1 MTYVIHLRHRSCF
14 NRLFYNKNIHKEAVI
29 TQHTIHYRP
38 DAYISLRRKLRE
50 MGQRVNPQD
59 IISTRFHSDDFNTS
73 RAEYISIRLRLLA
86 IAFAVLAPL
95 WIPIDY
101 FVMNDPVFTYIVLLR
116 LAFSVAFLV
125 LSRWGTNCNK
135 LFSARLRVL
144 IFIIIPGAFFFATH
158 LLLSGTTEEH
168 GILLGYSFLPF
179 LIMALLTIVPLTL
192 LEGLSY
198 SGLII
203 LFFVV
208 TKLTQGSLNT
218 ITAMGDLWL
227 LLLLAMIALW
237 VQMTQLHMLM
247 RLYREATRDA
257 LTGLVNRRVLA
268 GKLEEETL
276 QSDLND
282 QPLSV
287 LLFDLDLFKRVN
299 DTYGHHA
306 GDTVLQAF
314 SQVLQR
320 YCGEGHLVGRYGGEE
335 FLAILPGADVEEA
348 HRCAEQIRLACHDY
362 TVHTE
367 EEQSRITFT
376 TSIGVALRKADE
388 TAHDLLSRVDQGLY
402 KAKSSGR
409 DLVAVAD

>member
-1 MTYVIHLRHRSCF
+1 M
-14 NRLFYNKNIHKEAVI
+14 
-29 TQHTIHYRP
+29 
-38 DAYISLRRKLRE
+38 RRKLRE
-50 MGQRVNPQD
+50 MVQRVNPQD
-59 IISTRFHSDDFNTS
+59 ILSTRFHSDDFNTS

-86 IAFAVLAPL
+86 IVFAVLAPL

-116 LAFSVAFLV
+116 LSFSAAFLA

-135 LFSARLRVL
+135 LSAARTRIL

-158 LLLSGTTEEH
+158 MILSGTTEEH
-168 GILLGYSFLPF
+168 GVLLGYSFLPF

-192 LEGLSY
+192 LEGVSY

-203 LFFVV
+203 LFFVG
-208 TKLTQGSLNT
+208 TKLTQGSLAT

-227 LLLLAMIALW
+227 LVLLAVIALW

-257 LTGLVNRRVLA
+257 LTGLVNRRVLTT
-268 GKLEEETL
+268 KLEEETL
-276 QSDLND
+276 QSELNE

-314 SQVLQR
+314 AQVLQEH
-320 YCGEGHLVGRYGGEE
+320 CGDGHLVGRYGGEE
-335 FLAILPGADVEEA
+335 FLAILPGANVEEA
-348 HRCAEQIRLACHDY
+348 HKCAEQIRLACHDY
-362 TVHTE
+362 TVHTD
-367 EEQSRITFT
+367 EEQRAITFT
-376 TSIGVALRKADE
+376 TSIGVALRYADE

-409 DLVAVAD
+409 DLVAIAD